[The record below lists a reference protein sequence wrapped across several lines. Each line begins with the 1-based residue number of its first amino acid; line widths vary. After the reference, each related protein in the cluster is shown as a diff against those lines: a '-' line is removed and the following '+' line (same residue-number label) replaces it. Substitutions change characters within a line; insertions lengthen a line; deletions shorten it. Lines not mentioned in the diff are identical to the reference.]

1 MIMIRE
7 IINFT
12 KDIIEDC
19 PDIMQRNLKPNGGLY
34 IFVDIDEAGNWV
46 NENGVYGQDYLY
58 LKTNDSESSIPI
70 SEITA
75 LEEEVK
81 RVGTSMNKVL
91 DKSSQIFSCSPYAVV
106 FKKKSLTN
114 EKIPGIKGEKICKLL
129 PFYFE
134 NARKLCPLEEQ
145 QRIVSFE
152 SICSIILKGLENFIR
167 EQADEKKIV
176 LIDQLKDDEY
186 ISIYL
191 RSVSLNDYKKAHDCY
206 LKDKLYNKGE
216 FNKTVNGILYGVS
229 GFLNGLN
236 DKKLFLVHRTACM
249 DEGLC
254 GRISFEEAL
263 LLDKFQ
269 SLILRK
275 VLPNPLPIA
284 VNQLENKLFLKLFHE
299 NETPLSYRELIKS
312 LFEQHEIK
320 ELSEF
325 YLLNYSKAKDI
336 VINDID
342 FVPMFR
348 YYFDKPLL
356 IENVMLAGYKRDEIF
371 EEERDI
377 ILKDIFSFEYVV
389 VREIFN
395 NCLVMIKKDGSYKSL
410 YFGEVDLSKR
420 SDNGKFLIYQ
430 LIMKYRYAFYEY
442 IYKSKQNVINVLM
455 FDEMM
460 FTSILASIKNEEVKS
475 RFSFN
480 NVIKRKLNI
489 WFSLYNLFNNN
500 DKKKEVMASNVTDLM
515 SKMRIVAKGEAVLE
529 TPEEFAFAAGQLVSY
544 LMDQS
549 VASEKNYSMLEPYLQ
564 KTKSK
569 HLQDAIAHVFSQYK
583 HAVSIYGKAFKALAS
598 NVLTYDEDV
607 DMKPLLKYF
616 LAGCFSNCVIYEKEK
631 EEENLINYKYKYD
644 YDRI

>member
-320 ELSEF
+320 ELSDF

-442 IYKSKQNVINVLM
+442 IYKSKQNAINVLM

-480 NVIKRKLNI
+480 NVIKKKLNI

-515 SKMRIVAKGEAVLE
+515 SKMRLVAKGEAVLE

-549 VASEKNYSMLEPYLQ
+549 VASDKTYSMLEPYLQ

-616 LAGCFSNCVIYEKEK
+616 LAGCFSNCVIYEKK
-631 EEENLINYKYKYD
+631 EEN
-644 YDRI
+644 

>member
-1 MIMIRE
+1 MIRE

-12 KDIIEDC
+12 NDIIEDC

-114 EKIPGIKGEKICKLL
+114 ENIPGIKGEKICKLL

-320 ELSEF
+320 ELSDF

-442 IYKSKQNVINVLM
+442 IYKSKQNAINVLM

-515 SKMRIVAKGEAVLE
+515 SKMRLVAKGEAVLE

-549 VASEKNYSMLEPYLQ
+549 VASDKTYSMLEPYLQ

-631 EEENLINYKYKYD
+631 EEEN
-644 YDRI
+644 

>member
-19 PDIMQRNLKPNGGLY
+19 PDIMQRNLKPNGSLY

-320 ELSEF
+320 ELSDF

-442 IYKSKQNVINVLM
+442 IYKSKQNAINVLM

-515 SKMRIVAKGEAVLE
+515 SKMRLVAKGEAVLE

-549 VASEKNYSMLEPYLQ
+549 VASDKTYSMLEPYLQ

-616 LAGCFSNCVIYEKEK
+616 LAGCFSNCVIYEKK
-631 EEENLINYKYKYD
+631 EEN
-644 YDRI
+644 

>member
-1 MIMIRE
+1 MIRE

-46 NENGVYGQDYLY
+46 NENGVYGQDY

-320 ELSEF
+320 ELSDF

-442 IYKSKQNVINVLM
+442 IYKSKQNAINVLM

-515 SKMRIVAKGEAVLE
+515 SKMRLVAKGEAVLE

-549 VASEKNYSMLEPYLQ
+549 VASDKTYSMLEPYLQ

-616 LAGCFSNCVIYEKEK
+616 LAGCFSNCVIYEKK
-631 EEENLINYKYKYD
+631 EEN
-644 YDRI
+644 

>member
-442 IYKSKQNVINVLM
+442 IYKSKQNAINVLM

-515 SKMRIVAKGEAVLE
+515 SKMRLVAKGEAVLE

-549 VASEKNYSMLEPYLQ
+549 VASDKTYSMLEPYLQ

-616 LAGCFSNCVIYEKEK
+616 LAGCFSNCVIYEKK
-631 EEENLINYKYKYD
+631 EEN
-644 YDRI
+644 

>member
-34 IFVDIDEAGNWV
+34 IFVDMDEAGIWV

-58 LKTNDSESSIPI
+58 LKTNDSESPIPI

-75 LEEEVK
+75 FEEEVK
-81 RVGTSMNKVL
+81 RVGTTMNKVL
-91 DKSSQIFSCSPYAVV
+91 DKNSQIFSCSPYAVV

-134 NARKLCPLEEQ
+134 NARKLCLLEEQ
-145 QRIVSFE
+145 QRIVNFE
-152 SICSIILKGLENFIR
+152 AICGIILNGVENFIR
-167 EQADEKKIV
+167 EHFDEKKIILV
-176 LIDQLKDDEY
+176 DQLKDDEY

-236 DKKLFLVHRTACM
+236 TKKTFLVHRTACM

-254 GRISFEEAL
+254 GRITFEDAL

-284 VNQLENKLFLKLFHE
+284 VNQRENKLFLNLFHE

-320 ELSEF
+320 ELSDY

-348 YYFDKPLL
+348 YYFDKPVL
-356 IENVMLAGYKRDEIF
+356 IENVMLIGKNQDGDF
-371 EEERDI
+371 EEENSI
-377 ILKDIFSFEYVV
+377 QLKNIFDFENIVV
-389 VREIFN
+389 KEIFN
-395 NCLVMIKKDGSYKSL
+395 RGENNLYSWYFKEIKSDQSKSGYL
-410 YFGEVDLSKR
+410 M
-420 SDNGKFLIYQ
+420 YQ
-430 LIMKYRYAFYEY
+430 LSMKYRIPFYNY
-442 IYKSKQNVINVLM
+442 IYKSQQNAINALM
-455 FDEMM
+455 FDEIM
-460 FTSILASIKNEEVKS
+460 FTSILANIVDKKKEVKNC
-475 RFSFN
+475 FSSN
-480 NVIKRKLNI
+480 YVIKKKLNI

-549 VASEKNYSMLEPYLQ
+549 VASDKTYSMLEPYLQ

-616 LAGCFSNCVIYEKEK
+616 LAGCFSNCVIFEKK
-631 EEENLINYKYKYD
+631 EEN
-644 YDRI
+644 

>member
-12 KDIIEDC
+12 NDIIEDC

-191 RSVSLNDYKKAHDCY
+191 RSVLLNDYKKAHDYY

-320 ELSEF
+320 ELSDF

-544 LMDQS
+544 LMDKS

-616 LAGCFSNCVIYEKEK
+616 LAGCFSNCVIYEKK
-631 EEENLINYKYKYD
+631 EEN
-644 YDRI
+644 

>member
-34 IFVDIDEAGNWV
+34 IFVDIDEVGNWV

-58 LKTNDSESSIPI
+58 LNTNDSESPIPI

-145 QRIVSFE
+145 QRIVDFE
-152 SICSIILKGLENFIR
+152 TICGIISNGLENFIR
-167 EQADEKKIV
+167 EHSDEKKIILV
-176 LIDQLKDDEY
+176 DQLKDDEY

-191 RSVSLNDYKKAHDCY
+191 RSVPLKNYKIAHNCY
-206 LKDKLYNKGE
+206 LKDKLFNKGG
-216 FNKTVNGILYGVS
+216 FNRTVADHLYGVS

-254 GRISFEEAL
+254 GRITFEDAL

-275 VLPNPLPIA
+275 ALPNPLPIA
-284 VNQLENKLFLKLFHE
+284 INQRKINQLSLKLFHE
-299 NETPLSYRELIKS
+299 NETPLSYRELIRG

-320 ELSEF
+320 ELSDF

-377 ILKDIFSFEYVV
+377 SLKDIFSFEYVV

-442 IYKSKQNVINVLM
+442 IYKSKQNAINVLM

-480 NVIKRKLNI
+480 NVIKKKLNI

-549 VASEKNYSMLEPYLQ
+549 VASDKTYSMLEPYLQ

-616 LAGCFSNCVIYEKEK
+616 LAGCFSNCVIYEKK
-631 EEENLINYKYKYD
+631 EEN
-644 YDRI
+644 

>member
-320 ELSEF
+320 ELSDF

-544 LMDQS
+544 LMDKS

>member
-1 MIMIRE
+1 MIRE

-19 PDIMQRNLKPNGGLY
+19 PDIMQRYLKPNGGLY
-34 IFVDIDEAGNWV
+34 IFVDMDEAGNWV

-58 LKTNDSESSIPI
+58 LKTNDSESPIPI

-75 LEEEVK
+75 FEEEVK
-81 RVGTSMNKVL
+81 RVGTTMNKVL

-134 NARKLCPLEEQ
+134 NARKLCLLEEQ
-145 QRIVSFE
+145 QRIVNFE
-152 SICSIILKGLENFIR
+152 AICGIILNGVENFIR
-167 EQADEKKIV
+167 EHFDEKKIILV
-176 LIDQLKDDEY
+176 DQLKDDEY

-236 DKKLFLVHRTACM
+236 TKKTFLVHRTACM
-249 DEGLC
+249 DEGLS
-254 GRISFEEAL
+254 GRISFEDAL

-284 VNQLENKLFLKLFHE
+284 VNQRENKLFLNLFHE

-348 YYFDKPLL
+348 YYFDKPVL
-356 IENVMLAGYKRDEIF
+356 IENVMLIGKNQDGDF
-371 EEERDI
+371 EEGNSI
-377 ILKDIFSFEYVV
+377 QLKNIFDFENIVV
-389 VREIFN
+389 KEIFN
-395 NCLVMIKKDGSYKSL
+395 RGENDLYSWYFKEIKSDQSKSGYL
-410 YFGEVDLSKR
+410 M
-420 SDNGKFLIYQ
+420 YQ
-430 LIMKYRYAFYEY
+430 LSMKYRIPFYNY
-442 IYKSKQNVINVLM
+442 IYKSQQNAINALM
-455 FDEMM
+455 FDEIM
-460 FTSILASIKNEEVKS
+460 FTSILANIVDKKKEVKS
-475 RFSFN
+475 FSSN
-480 NVIKRKLNI
+480 YVIKKKLNI
-489 WFSLYNLFNNN
+489 WFSLYNLFNHN

-549 VASEKNYSMLEPYLQ
+549 VASDKTYSMLEPYLQ

-583 HAVSIYGKAFKALAS
+583 DAVSIYGKAFKALAS

-616 LAGCFSNCVIYEKEK
+616 LAGCFSNCVIYEKK
-631 EEENLINYKYKYD
+631 EEN
-644 YDRI
+644 

>member
-12 KDIIEDC
+12 NDIIEDC

-58 LKTNDSESSIPI
+58 LKANDSESSIPI

-275 VLPNPLPIA
+275 VLPNPLSIA

-320 ELSEF
+320 ELSDF

-377 ILKDIFSFEYVV
+377 SLKDIFSFEYVV

-442 IYKSKQNVINVLM
+442 IYKSKQNAINVLM

-515 SKMRIVAKGEAVLE
+515 SKMRLVAKGEAVLE

-549 VASEKNYSMLEPYLQ
+549 VASDKTYSMLEPYLQ

-616 LAGCFSNCVIYEKEK
+616 LAGCFSNCVIYEKK
-631 EEENLINYKYKYD
+631 EEN
-644 YDRI
+644 

>member
-320 ELSEF
+320 ELSDF

-544 LMDQS
+544 LMDKS

-631 EEENLINYKYKYD
+631 EEEN
-644 YDRI
+644 

>member
-34 IFVDIDEAGNWV
+34 IFVDMDEAGNWV

-58 LKTNDSESSIPI
+58 LKTNDSESPISI

-75 LEEEVK
+75 FEEEVK
-81 RVGTSMNKVL
+81 RVGTTMNKVL

-134 NARKLCPLEEQ
+134 NARKLCLLEEQ
-145 QRIVSFE
+145 QRIVNFE
-152 SICSIILKGLENFIR
+152 AICGIILNGVENFIR
-167 EQADEKKIV
+167 EHFDEKKIILV
-176 LIDQLKDDEY
+176 DQLKDDEY

-236 DKKLFLVHRTACM
+236 TKKTFLVHRTACM

-254 GRISFEEAL
+254 GRITFEDAL

-284 VNQLENKLFLKLFHE
+284 INQRKINQLLINLFHE

-371 EEERDI
+371 EEEQDI
-377 ILKDIFSFEYVV
+377 SLKDIFSFEHVV

-395 NCLVMIKKDGSYKSL
+395 NCLVTIKKDGSYKSL
-410 YFGEVDLSKR
+410 YFDEVDLSKKF
-420 SDNGKFLIYQ
+420 DNGKFLIYQ

-442 IYKSKQNVINVLM
+442 IYKSKQNAINALM

-475 RFSFN
+475 LFSFN

-489 WFSLYNLFNNN
+489 WFSLYNLFNN

-515 SKMRIVAKGEAVLE
+515 SKMGIVAKGEAVLE

-544 LMDQS
+544 LMDKS
-549 VASEKNYSMLEPYLQ
+549 VASDKNYSMLEPYLQ

-616 LAGCFSNCVIYEKEK
+616 LAGCFSNCIIYEKK
-631 EEENLINYKYKYD
+631 EEN
-644 YDRI
+644 

>member
-1 MIMIRE
+1 MIRE

-320 ELSEF
+320 ELSDF

-377 ILKDIFSFEYVV
+377 SLKDIFSFEYVV

-442 IYKSKQNVINVLM
+442 IYKSKQNAINVLM

-515 SKMRIVAKGEAVLE
+515 SKMRLVAKGEAVLE

-549 VASEKNYSMLEPYLQ
+549 VASDKTYSMLEPYLQ

-616 LAGCFSNCVIYEKEK
+616 LAGCFSNCVIYEKK
-631 EEENLINYKYKYD
+631 EEN
-644 YDRI
+644 

>member
-1 MIMIRE
+1 MKIMIRE

-34 IFVDIDEAGNWV
+34 IFVNMDEAGNWV
-46 NENGVYGQDYLY
+46 NRNGVYGQDYLY
-58 LKTNDSESSIPI
+58 LNANDSESSIPI
-70 SEITA
+70 LEITA

-152 SICSIILKGLENFIR
+152 SICGIILKELENFIR

-191 RSVSLNDYKKAHDCY
+191 RSVLLNDYKKAHDYY

-284 VNQLENKLFLKLFHE
+284 VNQRENKLFLNLFHE

-377 ILKDIFSFEYVV
+377 SLKDIFSFEYVV

-442 IYKSKQNVINVLM
+442 IYKSKQNAINVLM

-544 LMDQS
+544 LMDKS

-616 LAGCFSNCVIYEKEK
+616 LAGCFSNCVIYEKK
-631 EEENLINYKYKYD
+631 EEN
-644 YDRI
+644 

>member
-1 MIMIRE
+1 MIRE

-19 PDIMQRNLKPNGGLY
+19 PDIMQRYLKPNGGLY
-34 IFVDIDEAGNWV
+34 IFVDMDEAGNWV

-58 LKTNDSESSIPI
+58 LKTNDSESPIPI

-75 LEEEVK
+75 FEEEVK
-81 RVGTSMNKVL
+81 RVGTTMNKVL

-134 NARKLCPLEEQ
+134 NARKLCLLEEQ
-145 QRIVSFE
+145 QRIVNFE
-152 SICSIILKGLENFIR
+152 AICGIILNGVENFIR
-167 EQADEKKIV
+167 EHFDEKKIILV
-176 LIDQLKDDEY
+176 DQLKDDEY

-236 DKKLFLVHRTACM
+236 TKKTFLVHRTACM
-249 DEGLC
+249 DEGLS
-254 GRISFEEAL
+254 GRISFEDAL

-269 SLILRK
+269 TLILRK

-284 VNQLENKLFLKLFHE
+284 VNQRENKLFLNLFHE

-348 YYFDKPLL
+348 YYFDKPVL
-356 IENVMLAGYKRDEIF
+356 IENVMLIGKNQDGDF
-371 EEERDI
+371 EEGNSI
-377 ILKDIFSFEYVV
+377 QLKNIFDFENIVV
-389 VREIFN
+389 KEIFN
-395 NCLVMIKKDGSYKSL
+395 RGENDLYSWYFKEIKSDQSKSGYL
-410 YFGEVDLSKR
+410 M
-420 SDNGKFLIYQ
+420 YQ
-430 LIMKYRYAFYEY
+430 LSMKYRIPFYNY
-442 IYKSKQNVINVLM
+442 IYKSQQNAINALM
-455 FDEMM
+455 FDEIM
-460 FTSILASIKNEEVKS
+460 FTSILANIVDKKKEVKS
-475 RFSFN
+475 FSSN
-480 NVIKRKLNI
+480 YVIKKKLNI
-489 WFSLYNLFNNN
+489 WFSLYNLFNHN

-549 VASEKNYSMLEPYLQ
+549 VASDKTYSMLEPYLQ

-616 LAGCFSNCVIYEKEK
+616 LAGCFSNCVIYEKK
-631 EEENLINYKYKYD
+631 EEN
-644 YDRI
+644 

>member
-114 EKIPGIKGEKICKLL
+114 EEIPGIKGEKICKLL

-320 ELSEF
+320 ELSDF
-325 YLLNYSKAKDI
+325 YLLNYSKVKDI

-549 VASEKNYSMLEPYLQ
+549 VASDKTYSMLEPYLQ

-616 LAGCFSNCVIYEKEK
+616 LAGCFSNCVIYEKK
-631 EEENLINYKYKYD
+631 EEN
-644 YDRI
+644 

>member
-12 KDIIEDC
+12 NDIIEDC

-34 IFVDIDEAGNWV
+34 IFVDIDGAGNWV
-46 NENGVYGQDYLY
+46 NENGVYGQDYLC
-58 LKTNDSESSIPI
+58 LNTNDSESSIPI

-91 DKSSQIFSCSPYAVV
+91 DKRSQIFSCSPYSVV

-114 EKIPGIKGEKICKLL
+114 ENIPGIKGEKICKLL

-145 QRIVSFE
+145 QRIVDFE
-152 SICSIILKGLENFIR
+152 AICGIILNGLENFIR
-167 EQADEKKIV
+167 EHSEEKKII

-191 RSVSLNDYKKAHDCY
+191 RSVPLKNYKIAHNRY
-206 LKDKLYNKGE
+206 LKDKLFNKGG
-216 FNKTVNGILYGVS
+216 FNRTVAGNLYGVS

-254 GRISFEEAL
+254 GRITFEDAL

-275 VLPNPLPIA
+275 ALPNPLPIA
-284 VNQLENKLFLKLFHE
+284 INQRKINQLSLKLFHE
-299 NETPLSYRELIKS
+299 NETPLSYRELIRG

-320 ELSEF
+320 ELSDF

-377 ILKDIFSFEYVV
+377 SLKDIFSFEYVV
-389 VREIFN
+389 VSEIFN
-395 NCLVMIKKDGSYKSL
+395 NCLVTVKKDGSYRTL

-420 SDNGKFLIYQ
+420 SDNGIFLIYQ

-442 IYKSKQNVINVLM
+442 IYKSKQNAINVLM

-480 NVIKRKLNI
+480 NVIKKKLNI
-489 WFSLYNLFNNN
+489 WFSLHNLFNNN

-549 VASEKNYSMLEPYLQ
+549 VASDKTYSMLEPYLQ

-616 LAGCFSNCVIYEKEK
+616 LAGCFSNCIIYEKK
-631 EEENLINYKYKYD
+631 EEN
-644 YDRI
+644 

>member
-320 ELSEF
+320 ELSDF

-442 IYKSKQNVINVLM
+442 IYKSKQNAINVLM

-515 SKMRIVAKGEAVLE
+515 SKMRLVAKGEAVLE

-616 LAGCFSNCVIYEKEK
+616 LAGCFSNCVIYEKK
-631 EEENLINYKYKYD
+631 EEN
-644 YDRI
+644 

>member
-1 MIMIRE
+1 MIRE

-299 NETPLSYRELIKS
+299 NETLLSYRELIKS

-320 ELSEF
+320 ELSDF

-442 IYKSKQNVINVLM
+442 IYKSKQNAINVLM

-515 SKMRIVAKGEAVLE
+515 SKMRLVAKGEAVLE

-549 VASEKNYSMLEPYLQ
+549 VASDKTYSMLEPYLQ

-616 LAGCFSNCVIYEKEK
+616 LAGCFSNCVIYEKK
-631 EEENLINYKYKYD
+631 EEN
-644 YDRI
+644 

>member
-12 KDIIEDC
+12 NDIIEDC

-152 SICSIILKGLENFIR
+152 SICGIILKELENFIR

-191 RSVSLNDYKKAHDCY
+191 RSVLLNDYKKAHDCY

-284 VNQLENKLFLKLFHE
+284 VNQRENKLFLNLFHE

-320 ELSEF
+320 ELSDF

-377 ILKDIFSFEYVV
+377 SLKDIFSFEYVV

-442 IYKSKQNVINVLM
+442 IYKSKQNAINVLM

-515 SKMRIVAKGEAVLE
+515 SKMRLVAKGEAVLE

-549 VASEKNYSMLEPYLQ
+549 VASDKTYSMLEPYLQ

-616 LAGCFSNCVIYEKEK
+616 LAGCFSNCVIYEKK
-631 EEENLINYKYKYD
+631 EEN
-644 YDRI
+644 

>member
-1 MIMIRE
+1 MIRE

-320 ELSEF
+320 ELSDF

-442 IYKSKQNVINVLM
+442 IYKSKQNAINVLM

-515 SKMRIVAKGEAVLE
+515 SKMRLVAKGEAVLE

-549 VASEKNYSMLEPYLQ
+549 VASDKTYSMLEPYLQ

-616 LAGCFSNCVIYEKEK
+616 LAGCFSNCVIYEKK
-631 EEENLINYKYKYD
+631 EEN
-644 YDRI
+644 

>member
-320 ELSEF
+320 ELSDF

-377 ILKDIFSFEYVV
+377 SLKDIFSFEYVV

-442 IYKSKQNVINVLM
+442 IYKSKQNAINVLM

-515 SKMRIVAKGEAVLE
+515 SKMRLVAKGEAVLE

-549 VASEKNYSMLEPYLQ
+549 VASDKTYSMLEPYLQ

-616 LAGCFSNCVIYEKEK
+616 LAGCFSNCVIYEKK
-631 EEENLINYKYKYD
+631 EEN
-644 YDRI
+644 

>member
-1 MIMIRE
+1 MIRE

-12 KDIIEDC
+12 NDIIEDC

-152 SICSIILKGLENFIR
+152 SICGIILKELENFIR

-191 RSVSLNDYKKAHDCY
+191 RSVLLNDYKKAHDCY

-249 DEGLC
+249 DEGLS

-284 VNQLENKLFLKLFHE
+284 VNQRENKLFLNLFHE

-320 ELSEF
+320 ELSDF

-377 ILKDIFSFEYVV
+377 SLKDIFSFEYVV

-442 IYKSKQNVINVLM
+442 IYKSKQNAINVLM

-515 SKMRIVAKGEAVLE
+515 SKMRLVAKGEAVLE

-549 VASEKNYSMLEPYLQ
+549 VASDKTYSMLEPYLQ

-616 LAGCFSNCVIYEKEK
+616 LAGCFSNCVIYEKK
-631 EEENLINYKYKYD
+631 EEN
-644 YDRI
+644 

>member
-12 KDIIEDC
+12 NDIIEDC

-152 SICSIILKGLENFIR
+152 SICGIILKELENFIR

-191 RSVSLNDYKKAHDCY
+191 RSVLLNDYKKAHDCY

-249 DEGLC
+249 DEGLS

-284 VNQLENKLFLKLFHE
+284 VNQRENKLFLKLFHE

-442 IYKSKQNVINVLM
+442 IYKSKQNAINVLM

-515 SKMRIVAKGEAVLE
+515 SKMRLVAKGEAVLE

-549 VASEKNYSMLEPYLQ
+549 VASDKTYSMLEPYLQ

-616 LAGCFSNCVIYEKEK
+616 LAGCFSNCVIYEKK
-631 EEENLINYKYKYD
+631 EEN
-644 YDRI
+644 

>member
-1 MIMIRE
+1 MIRE

-12 KDIIEDC
+12 NDIIEDC

-377 ILKDIFSFEYVV
+377 SLKDIFSFEYVV

-442 IYKSKQNVINVLM
+442 IYKSKQNAINVLM

-515 SKMRIVAKGEAVLE
+515 SKMRLVAKGEAVLE

-549 VASEKNYSMLEPYLQ
+549 VASDKTYSMLEPYLQ

-616 LAGCFSNCVIYEKEK
+616 LAGCFSNCVIYEKK
-631 EEENLINYKYKYD
+631 EEN
-644 YDRI
+644 

>member
-1 MIMIRE
+1 MIRE

-152 SICSIILKGLENFIR
+152 SICGIILKELENFIR

-320 ELSEF
+320 ELSDF
-325 YLLNYSKAKDI
+325 YLLNYSKKI
-336 VINDID
+336 
-342 FVPMFR
+342 
-348 YYFDKPLL
+348 
-356 IENVMLAGYKRDEIF
+356 
-371 EEERDI
+371 
-377 ILKDIFSFEYVV
+377 
-389 VREIFN
+389 
-395 NCLVMIKKDGSYKSL
+395 
-410 YFGEVDLSKR
+410 
-420 SDNGKFLIYQ
+420 
-430 LIMKYRYAFYEY
+430 
-442 IYKSKQNVINVLM
+442 
-455 FDEMM
+455 
-460 FTSILASIKNEEVKS
+460 
-475 RFSFN
+475 
-480 NVIKRKLNI
+480 
-489 WFSLYNLFNNN
+489 
-500 DKKKEVMASNVTDLM
+500 
-515 SKMRIVAKGEAVLE
+515 
-529 TPEEFAFAAGQLVSY
+529 
-544 LMDQS
+544 
-549 VASEKNYSMLEPYLQ
+549 
-564 KTKSK
+564 
-569 HLQDAIAHVFSQYK
+569 
-583 HAVSIYGKAFKALAS
+583 
-598 NVLTYDEDV
+598 
-607 DMKPLLKYF
+607 
-616 LAGCFSNCVIYEKEK
+616 
-631 EEENLINYKYKYD
+631 
-644 YDRI
+644 

>member
-1 MIMIRE
+1 MIRE

-12 KDIIEDC
+12 NDIIEDC

-152 SICSIILKGLENFIR
+152 SICGIILKELENFIR

-249 DEGLC
+249 DEGLS

-284 VNQLENKLFLKLFHE
+284 VNQRENKLFLNLFHE

-442 IYKSKQNVINVLM
+442 IYKSKQNAINVLM

-515 SKMRIVAKGEAVLE
+515 SKMRLVAKGEAVLE

-549 VASEKNYSMLEPYLQ
+549 VASDKTYSMLEPYLQ

-616 LAGCFSNCVIYEKEK
+616 LAGCFSNCVIYEKK
-631 EEENLINYKYKYD
+631 EEN
-644 YDRI
+644 

>member
-1 MIMIRE
+1 MIRE

-12 KDIIEDC
+12 NDIIEDC

-320 ELSEF
+320 ELSDF

-442 IYKSKQNVINVLM
+442 IYKSKQNAINVLM

-515 SKMRIVAKGEAVLE
+515 SKMRLVAKGEAVLE

-549 VASEKNYSMLEPYLQ
+549 VASDKTYSMLEPYLQ

-616 LAGCFSNCVIYEKEK
+616 LAGCFSNCVIYEKK
-631 EEENLINYKYKYD
+631 EEN
-644 YDRI
+644 

>member
-1 MIMIRE
+1 MIRE

-34 IFVDIDEAGNWV
+34 IFVDIDKAGNWV
-46 NENGVYGQDYLY
+46 NENGVHGQDYLY

-75 LEEEVK
+75 FEEEVK
-81 RVGTSMNKVL
+81 RVGTNMNKVL
-91 DKSSQIFSCSPYAVV
+91 DKSCQIFSCSPYAVV
-106 FKKKSLTN
+106 FKKESLSK
-114 EKIPGIKGEKICKLL
+114 EKLSGIKGEKICRLL
-129 PFYFE
+129 PYYFE
-134 NARKLCPLEEQ
+134 KARGLCPLEEQ
-145 QRIVSFE
+145 QRIVNFE
-152 SICSIILKGLENFIR
+152 AICGIILNGLENFIR
-167 EQADEKKIV
+167 EQSDKKKII

-191 RSVSLNDYKKAHDCY
+191 RSVSLNDYKTAHNCY
-206 LKDKLYNKGE
+206 LKDKL
-216 FNKTVNGILYGVS
+216 FNKDGFNRTVDGNLYGVS

-236 DKKLFLVHRTACM
+236 DKKIFLVHRTAYM

-254 GRISFEEAL
+254 GRITFEDAL

-284 VNQLENKLFLKLFHE
+284 VNQRENKLFLKLFHE

-348 YYFDKPLL
+348 YYFDTPLL

-371 EEERDI
+371 EEEQDI
-377 ILKDIFSFEYVV
+377 SLKDVFTFEYVV

-395 NCLVMIKKDGSYKSL
+395 NCLVTVKKDGSYKSL

-442 IYKSKQNVINVLM
+442 IYKSKQNAINALM

-480 NVIKRKLNI
+480 NVIKKKLNI
-489 WFSLYNLFNNN
+489 WFSLYNLFNN

-515 SKMRIVAKGEAVLE
+515 SKMRIVAKGEAILE
-529 TPEEFAFAAGQLVSY
+529 TPEEFAFAAGQIVSF

-549 VASEKNYSMLEPYLQ
+549 VASDKTYSMLEPYLQ

-583 HAVSIYGKAFKALAS
+583 HAVYIYGKQGKTFKALAS
-598 NVLTYDEDV
+598 NVLTYDDDV

-616 LAGCFSNCVIYEKEK
+616 LAGCFSNCVIYEKKK
-631 EEENLINYKYKYD
+631 EEEK
-644 YDRI
+644 

>member
-1 MIMIRE
+1 
-7 IINFT
+7 
-12 KDIIEDC
+12 
-19 PDIMQRNLKPNGGLY
+19 
-34 IFVDIDEAGNWV
+34 
-46 NENGVYGQDYLY
+46 
-58 LKTNDSESSIPI
+58 
-70 SEITA
+70 
-75 LEEEVK
+75 
-81 RVGTSMNKVL
+81 
-91 DKSSQIFSCSPYAVV
+91 
-106 FKKKSLTN
+106 
-114 EKIPGIKGEKICKLL
+114 
-129 PFYFE
+129 
-134 NARKLCPLEEQ
+134 
-145 QRIVSFE
+145 
-152 SICSIILKGLENFIR
+152 
-167 EQADEKKIV
+167 
-176 LIDQLKDDEY
+176 
-186 ISIYL
+186 
-191 RSVSLNDYKKAHDCY
+191 
-206 LKDKLYNKGE
+206 
-216 FNKTVNGILYGVS
+216 
-229 GFLNGLN
+229 
-236 DKKLFLVHRTACM
+236 M

-254 GRISFEEAL
+254 GRISSGDAL

-269 SLILRK
+269 SLILRR

-284 VNQLENKLFLKLFHE
+284 VNQRKINQLFLELFHE

-325 YLLNYSKAKDI
+325 YLLNYFKAKDI

-342 FVPMFR
+342 FVPMFH

-356 IENVMLAGYKRDEIF
+356 IENVMLAGYKQDGIF

-377 ILKDIFSFEYVV
+377 SLKDIFTFEYIV

-395 NCLVMIKKDGSYKSL
+395 NCLVTIKKDGSYKSL

-442 IYKSKQNVINVLM
+442 IYKSKQNAINVLM

-489 WFSLYNLFNNN
+489 WFSLYNLFNN

-515 SKMRIVAKGEAVLE
+515 SKMKFVAKGEAVLE

-583 HAVSIYGKAFKALAS
+583 HAVYIYGKQGKNFRALAS
-598 NVLTYDEDV
+598 NVLTYDDDV

-616 LAGCFSNCVIYEKEK
+616 LAGCFSNCVIYEKK
-631 EEENLINYKYKYD
+631 EEN
-644 YDRI
+644 

>member
-1 MIMIRE
+1 MIRE

-58 LKTNDSESSIPI
+58 LKANDSESSIPI

-275 VLPNPLPIA
+275 VLPNPLSIA

-320 ELSEF
+320 ELSDF

-377 ILKDIFSFEYVV
+377 SLKDIFSFEYVV

-442 IYKSKQNVINVLM
+442 IYKSKQNAINVLM

-515 SKMRIVAKGEAVLE
+515 SKMRLVAKGEAVLE

-549 VASEKNYSMLEPYLQ
+549 VASDKTYSMLEPYLQ

-616 LAGCFSNCVIYEKEK
+616 LAGCFSNCVIYEKK
-631 EEENLINYKYKYD
+631 EEN
-644 YDRI
+644 

>member
-34 IFVDIDEAGNWV
+34 IFVDMDEAGNWV

-58 LKTNDSESSIPI
+58 LKTNDSESPIPI

-75 LEEEVK
+75 FEEEVK
-81 RVGTSMNKVL
+81 RVGTTMNKVL

-134 NARKLCPLEEQ
+134 NARKLCLLEEQ
-145 QRIVSFE
+145 QRIVNFE
-152 SICSIILKGLENFIR
+152 AICGIILNGVENFIR
-167 EQADEKKIV
+167 EHFDEKKIILV
-176 LIDQLKDDEY
+176 DQLKDDEY

-236 DKKLFLVHRTACM
+236 TKKTFLVHRTACM

-254 GRISFEEAL
+254 GRITFEDAL

-284 VNQLENKLFLKLFHE
+284 INQRKINQLLINLFHE

-371 EEERDI
+371 EEEQDI
-377 ILKDIFSFEYVV
+377 SLKDIFSFEHVV

-395 NCLVMIKKDGSYKSL
+395 NCLVTIKKDGSYKSL
-410 YFGEVDLSKR
+410 YFDEVDLSKR
-420 SDNGKFLIYQ
+420 FDNGKFLIYQ

-442 IYKSKQNVINVLM
+442 IYKSKQNAINALM

-475 RFSFN
+475 LFSFN

-489 WFSLYNLFNNN
+489 WFSLYNLFNN

-515 SKMRIVAKGEAVLE
+515 SKMGIVAKGEAVLE

-544 LMDQS
+544 LMDKS
-549 VASEKNYSMLEPYLQ
+549 VASDKNYSMLEPYLQ

-616 LAGCFSNCVIYEKEK
+616 LAGCFSNCIIYEKK
-631 EEENLINYKYKYD
+631 EEN
-644 YDRI
+644 

>member
-320 ELSEF
+320 ELSDF

-442 IYKSKQNVINVLM
+442 IYKSKQNAINVLM

-460 FTSILASIKNEEVKS
+460 FTSILASIKNEEMKS

-515 SKMRIVAKGEAVLE
+515 SKMRLVAKGEAVLE

-549 VASEKNYSMLEPYLQ
+549 VASDKTYSMLEPYLQ

-616 LAGCFSNCVIYEKEK
+616 LAGCFSNCVIYEKK
-631 EEENLINYKYKYD
+631 EEN
-644 YDRI
+644 

>member
-1 MIMIRE
+1 MIRE

-34 IFVDIDEAGNWV
+34 IFVDIDEDGNWV
-46 NENGVYGQDYLY
+46 NENGVYGWDYLY
-58 LKTNDSESSIPI
+58 LKIDDSESPIPI
-70 SEITA
+70 SDITA

-81 RVGTSMNKVL
+81 RVGTMMNKVL
-91 DKSSQIFSCSPYAVV
+91 DKKKQIFSCSPFAVV
-106 FKKKSLTN
+106 FKKKSLSN
-114 EKIPGIKGEKICKLL
+114 EKIEGIKGEKISKLL
-129 PFYFE
+129 SGYFE
-134 NARKLCPLEEQ
+134 NAKKLCPLETYQIVVDFE
-145 QRIVSFE
+145 RICGIV
-152 SICSIILKGLENFIR
+152 LNGLESFIR
-167 EQADEKKIV
+167 VKSDGEKIE
-176 LIDQLKDDEY
+176 LINQVKDDEY
-186 ISIYL
+186 ISIFL
-191 RSVSLNDYKKAHDCY
+191 KSVSLETYTNAHDRY
-206 LKDKLYNKGE
+206 FKDKLFNTDK
-216 FNKTVNGILYGVS
+216 FNKTEKGILYGLS
-229 GFLNGLN
+229 SFLNGLN
-236 DKKLFLVHRTACM
+236 SKKIFLLHRTASM

-254 GRISFEEAL
+254 GRISSEDAL

-284 VNQLENKLFLKLFHE
+284 VNQRKINQLFLELFHE

-356 IENVMLAGYKRDEIF
+356 IENVMLAGYKQDGIF
-371 EEERDI
+371 EEEKDI
-377 ILKDIFSFEYVV
+377 SLKDIFTFEYTV

-395 NCLVMIKKDGSYKSL
+395 NCLVTIKKDGSYKSL
-410 YFGEVDLSKR
+410 YFGDVDLSKR

-442 IYKSKQNVINVLM
+442 IYKSKQNAINAFM
-455 FDEMM
+455 FDELM
-460 FTSILASIKNEEVKS
+460 FTSILASIKNDEVKS

-489 WFSLYNLFNNN
+489 WFSLYNLFNN

-549 VASEKNYSMLEPYLQ
+549 VASNKTYSMLEPYLQ

-583 HAVSIYGKAFKALAS
+583 HAVSIYGKAFNALAS
-598 NVLTYDEDV
+598 NVLTYNEDI

-616 LAGCFSNCVIYEKEK
+616 LAGCFSNCVIYEKK
-631 EEENLINYKYKYD
+631 EEN
-644 YDRI
+644 

>member
-152 SICSIILKGLENFIR
+152 SICGIILKELENFIR

-320 ELSEF
+320 ELSDF

-442 IYKSKQNVINVLM
+442 IYKSKQNAINVLM

-515 SKMRIVAKGEAVLE
+515 SKMRLVAKGEAVLE

-549 VASEKNYSMLEPYLQ
+549 VASDKTYSMLEPYLQ

-616 LAGCFSNCVIYEKEK
+616 LAGCFSNCVIYEKK
-631 EEENLINYKYKYD
+631 EEN
-644 YDRI
+644 